1 MFFDFGFLKV
11 FYFCDGLQFFYFFFG
26 GVVIT
31 VWCRVEEECYDVTCG
46 CCRRSD
52 GRERGLGA
60 MVEMGLT
67 GY

>member
-1 MFFDFGFLKV
+1 MVYNFSI
-11 FYFCDGLQFFYFFFG
+11 FFFG

-60 MVEMGLT
+60 MVEMGLI